1 MRLIP
6 LAIGLILLGYG
17 AGFARADV
25 RSYCTAYA
33 RDAADAALGVTG
45 AGTLAGANN
54 DQWAAENTTA
64 LDQCLAL
71 YGQPQAQAEAA
82 QPTGA
87 EPAGKQSAA
96 PAKVAAAPAPAAQR
110 HASPPAGKQ
119 RMKLI
124 ASAHAP
130 PIASVSPSQGGAG
143 NSGLQPGTAAWN
155 AYCAKKYTSF
165 NPATGTYKSY
175 KGNQRRCVVTRH

>member
-1 MRLIP
+1 MQILP
-6 LAIGLILLGYG
+6 LAVGAVLLVLS
-17 AGFARADV
+17 ANFAKADV
-25 RSYCTAYA
+25 SSYCTAYA

-45 AGTLAGANN
+45 VGTLAGTNN
-54 DQWAAENTTA
+54 DQWAAENTTF

-71 YGQPQAQAEAA
+71 YGQQQAQPQAATQPAGAGKVSQTAAA
-82 QPTGA
+82 QP
-87 EPAGKQSAA
+87 
-96 PAKVAAAPAPAAQR
+96 AKPAPAQ
-110 HASPPAGKQ
+110 PAGKQ

-130 PIASVSPSQGGAG
+130 PIASVSPSQGG
-143 NSGLQPGTAAWN
+143 SGSALQPGTAAWN

-175 KGNQRRCVVTRH
+175 KGNNRRCVVTRR